1 MEHQF
6 PIAQTETYYY
16 GVPVYTPSRECSM
29 LGGLCVQENDC
40 ARDQLTQKT
49 GLCQD
54 RENGVECCY
63 QGTLHFIK
71 STIQNK

>member
-1 MEHQF
+1 
-6 PIAQTETYYY
+6 
-16 GVPVYTPSRECSM
+16 M

-63 QGTLHFIK
+63 QGINFTHK
-71 STIQNK
+71 KKTTKNSKN